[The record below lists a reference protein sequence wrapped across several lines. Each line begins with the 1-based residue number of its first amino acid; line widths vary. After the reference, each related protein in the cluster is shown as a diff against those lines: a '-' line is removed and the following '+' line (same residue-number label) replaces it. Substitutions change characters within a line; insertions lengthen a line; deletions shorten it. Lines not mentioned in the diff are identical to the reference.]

1 MTPAVPHTRA
11 ADEDAV
17 KETTFRDTTAKTGV
31 RYVYAVAAVDNAKPR
46 NVSDESNRVEETA
59 R

>member
-1 MTPAVPHTRA
+1 MP
-11 ADEDAV
+11 
-17 KETTFRDTTAKTGV
+17 GV
-31 RYVYAVAAVDNAKPR
+31 TYVYAVQALDRHMPAP